1 MSKTLLIYD
10 RAVPITRAQ
19 HGNWGIKVGN
29 DFSFAREVNSMPLL
43 AQEFRAAVRE
53 YPIIFVGTE
62 ERVLP
67 AVLLALGENENLF
80 IDDAGIWNSQYIP
93 AFARRYPYVFSS
105 NDQGK
110 TLTLCIDEEYSGFNR
125 DGQGERLFTEE
136 GEQTPYLKGV
146 LAFQTEYKQNFD
158 RTQMFCKNLQ
168 ELNLLD
174 SMHAQLKLSNGEETT
189 ITGFMTVNRER
200 LKEVPAE
207 RLSQLAMV
215 DELELIY
222 LHLQSLRNI
231 SDLGK
236 RVKHASEE
244 VTPVPEK
251 DDEADV
257 GANNTSINV
266 AEDSSK
272 KRKRAPAKKK
282 RARRKTEEKSS

>member
-19 HGNWGIKVGN
+19 HGNWGIEIDN
-29 DFSFAREVNSMPLL
+29 DFGFAKGVNSMPLL
-43 AQEFRAAVRE
+43 AQEFRATVRE

-67 AVLLALGENENLF
+67 AVLLGLGENENLF
-80 IDDAGIWNSQYIP
+80 VDDAGIWDSQYIP

-105 NDQGK
+105 NDEGK

-125 DGQGERLFTEE
+125 DGQGERLFTDK

-174 SMHAQLKLSNGEETT
+174 SMHVQLKLSNGEETS
-189 ITGFMTVNRER
+189 ITGFMAVNRER

-207 RLSQLAMV
+207 RLSQLALV

-231 SDLGK
+231 SDLGD
-236 RVKHASEE
+236 RVNPANEE

-251 DDEADV
+251 DDEAEADV
-257 GANNTSINV
+257 DDTSIKT

-272 KRKRAPAKKK
+272 ERKRAPAEKK
-282 RARRKTEEKSS
+282 RATRKTKEKTS